1 MRAACWITRRAWPS
15 TFLIGWA
22 HCSRQCSCC
31 WRHTRPCGAWGPGRA
46 GRAWRYSRRWRCNW
60 PSAFSW
66 CGAPSR
72 CRSRRRITRAR
83 PCWWRRPCGS
93 TANSVRCLSSAKLP
107 RPTGKRALAT
117 PDPIVAAVTAPRWRS
132 FYELTKPRV
141 VMLIV
146 FTSIVGTLLAVPG
159 WPPWDAL
166 FFGNLGVGL
175 AAASAAVINHVLD
188 ERIDAQMSRTKR
200 RPLPTGKMSARA
212 ALAFAAL
219 LCVLSMSILWWLVNP
234 LTALL
239 TFASLIGYAVIY
251 TVWLKRATSQNIVIG
266 GAAGAAP
273 PVLGWAAVTN
283 SVDPN
288 ALLLFLIVFVWTPPH
303 FWALAIARKDEY
315 AKVGIPMLP
324 VTHGVA
330 FTRLQVLLYT
340 MLLTAVTLM
349 PFVTGMSGLLY
360 LGAALVLNGMFVWY
374 AWKMR
379 TERAHLPMKVF
390 RFSITYLMWLFAA
403 LLVDH
408 YLPTTQGMQHTISL
422 TPV

>member
-1 MRAACWITRRAWPS
+1 M
-15 TFLIGWA
+15 
-22 HCSRQCSCC
+22 
-31 WRHTRPCGAWGPGRA
+31 
-46 GRAWRYSRRWRCNW
+46 
-60 PSAFSW
+60 
-66 CGAPSR
+66 
-72 CRSRRRITRAR
+72 
-83 PCWWRRPCGS
+83 
-93 TANSVRCLSSAKLP
+93 
-107 RPTGKRALAT
+107 AT
-117 PDPIVAAVTAPRWRS
+117 PEPVVAAATPSRWRS

-159 WPPWDAL
+159 LPPLDAL
-166 FFGNLGVGL
+166 IFGNLGVGL

-212 ALAFAAL
+212 ALLFAGV
-219 LCVLSMSILWWLVNP
+219 LCVAVDGDP
-234 LTALL
+234 GVAGQHADRVL

-340 MLLTAVTLM
+340 VLLTAVTLM
-349 PFVTGMSGLLY
+349 PFVTGMSGLIY
-360 LGAALVLNGMFVWY
+360 LAAALVLNAMFMFY
-374 AWKMR
+374 ACR
-379 TERAHLPMKVF
+379 
-390 RFSITYLMWLFAA
+390 
-403 LLVDH
+403 
-408 YLPTTQGMQHTISL
+408 
-422 TPV
+422 